1 MTLQA
6 WATETGKFLAGRD
19 EPDPAKWKATLRCA
33 LNKSREFRL
42 RYDGTRA
49 VPPRPYKVYEVCGAD
64 GADMVTG
71 DDFSCGGEEEEEE
84 EDVSEVLAPASHMG
98 VPHSTLG
105 GPLPHIWGSHTS

>member
-1 MTLQA
+1 MTLTPLTPITLQA

-64 GADMVTG
+64 GAGMGLGRAHCGDMGSVG
-71 DDFSCGGEEEEEE
+71 SQHPISDMGGS
-84 EDVSEVLAPASHMG
+84 VGL
-98 VPHSTLG
+98 STLQC
-105 GPLPHIWGSHTS
+105 PITL